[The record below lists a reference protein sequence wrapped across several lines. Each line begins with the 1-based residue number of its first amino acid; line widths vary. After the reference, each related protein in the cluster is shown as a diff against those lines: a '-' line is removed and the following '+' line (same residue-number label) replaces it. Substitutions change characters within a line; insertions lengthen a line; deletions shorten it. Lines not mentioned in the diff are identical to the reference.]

1 MKISFLADIDYANVL
16 TEYAHLLNESKEF
29 IECKSI
35 CLKKHIFNYDL
46 QHDYDVLSSDS
57 TQINE
62 LKSFIEDSDYIV
74 FGEENSHLGSTYWML
89 DQFLVLT
96 GLDIINL
103 DSKIIVWH
111 AGSTYRNNA
120 SYYNQH
126 LQKHKLHKSLYGI
139 DLFRL
144 SNKESNDA
152 PIHIYQNFN
161 FDYDKFIAD
170 FELKLN
176 KRPWTIL
183 HIPSNVNTKGTQ
195 QITESIEALDL
206 DPNEFEY
213 KVLQNLTHPQVIEEK
228 KKSIFYIDQFN
239 SNIGGYGVST
249 LESVITGNLT
259 FSTINNISDSILYLT
274 GKNEIPLVSLGAT
287 QQELYHD
294 LVTHIKIIS
303 PELLLEYMM
312 GIGQWMEEFYSP
324 KAITSQ
330 FINTIC

>member
-16 TEYAHLLNESKEF
+16 TEYAHLLNESPD

-35 CLKKHIFNYDL
+35 CLKKHIFGYDL
-46 QHDYDVLSSDS
+46 QHDYDILSYNS
-57 TQINE
+57 TQIKE
-62 LKSFIEDSDYIV
+62 VIDYIKDSDYII
-74 FGEENSHLGSTYWML
+74 FGEENSHLGTTYWML
-89 DQFLVLT
+89 DQFKTLT
-96 GLDIINL
+96 GLDIIEL
-103 DSKIIVWH
+103 DSKILVWH
-111 AGSTYRNNA
+111 AGSNYRNNA
-120 SYYNQH
+120 SYYNSH
-126 LQKHKLHKSLYGI
+126 PQKHKLHKSLYGI

-144 SNKESNDA
+144 SNKEENDA

-161 FDYDKFIAD
+161 FNYDKFISD
-170 FELKLN
+170 FEIKLN

-294 LVTHIKIIS
+294 LVTHIKVIS

>member
-16 TEYAHLLNESKEF
+16 TEYSQLLNESPD

-35 CLKKHIFNYDL
+35 CLKKHIFDYDL
-46 QHDYDVLSSDS
+46 QHDYDLLGCNP
-57 TQINE
+57 TQIKE
-62 LKSFIEDSDYIV
+62 VIDYIKDSDYII
-74 FGEENSHLGSTYWML
+74 FGEENSHLGTTYWML
-89 DQFLVLT
+89 DQFKILT
-96 GLDIINL
+96 GLDIIEL

-111 AGSTYRNNA
+111 AGSNYRNNA
-120 SYYNQH
+120 SYYNSH
-126 LQKHKLHKSLYGI
+126 PQKHKLHKSLYGI

-144 SNKESNDA
+144 SNKEEEDA

-161 FDYDKFIAD
+161 FNYDKFILD
-170 FELKLN
+170 FETKLD

-195 QITESIEALDL
+195 QINESIEALNL
-206 DPNEFEY
+206 DHNKFEY

-239 SNIGGYGVST
+239 SNVGGYGVST

-259 FSTINNISDSILYLT
+259 FSTANNISDSILYLT
-274 GKNEIPLVSLGAT
+274 KKNEIPLVSLGFT
-287 QQELYHD
+287 QRELYLD
-294 LVTHIKIIS
+294 LETYIKHMDKD
-303 PELLLEYMM
+303 LLLEYMM
-312 GIGQWMEEFYSP
+312 GIGQWMKEFYSS

>member
-16 TEYAHLLNESKEF
+16 TEYAHLLNESPD

-35 CLKKHIFNYDL
+35 CLKKHIFEYDL
-46 QHDYDVLSSDS
+46 QHDYDVLSCNPN
-57 TQINE
+57 QIKE
-62 LKSFIEDSDYIV
+62 VIDYIKDSDYIV
-74 FGEENSHLGSTYWML
+74 FGEENSHLRSTYWML
-89 DQFLVLT
+89 DQFKILT
-96 GLDIINL
+96 GLDIIEL
-103 DSKIIVWH
+103 DFKIVVWH
-111 AGSTYRNNA
+111 AGSNYRNNA
-120 SYYNQH
+120 SYYNSH
-126 LQKHKLHKSLYGI
+126 PQKHKLHKSLYGI

-144 SNKESNDA
+144 SNKEEEDA

-161 FDYDKFIAD
+161 FNYDKFILD
-170 FELKLN
+170 FETKLD

-195 QITESIEALDL
+195 QINESIEALNL
-206 DPNEFEY
+206 DPNKFEY

-239 SNIGGYGVST
+239 SNVGGYGVST

-259 FSTINNISDSILYLT
+259 FSTANNISDSILYLT
-274 GKNEIPLVSLGAT
+274 KKNEIPLVSLGFT
-287 QQELYHD
+287 QRELYLD
-294 LVTHIKIIS
+294 LETYIKHMDKD
-303 PELLLEYMM
+303 LLLEYMM
-312 GIGQWMEEFYSP
+312 GIGQWMEEFYSS